1 MLCFS
6 SREEQSKRCLEKGGS
21 FALKCVRI
29 YKVFDSEFRGRYGPK
44 WTGYH
49 QRTRHSLKQ
58 ILSCPVQSLMSLAH
72 HALTHT
78 SKWVQLMGS
87 PIRSTRLQVG
97 VQKLLKICLWVRDAL
112 KGEGL
117 LHWSACVYIRFL
129 IQSLEAVTV
138 PNGRDITWEDKTFT

>member
-49 QRTRHSLKQ
+49 RGQDIH
-58 ILSCPVQSLMSLAH
+58 LSKYCPVTPVQFSLSL
-72 HALTHT
+72 
-78 SKWVQLMGS
+78 V
-87 PIRSTRLQVG
+87 
-97 VQKLLKICLWVRDAL
+97 
-112 KGEGL
+112 
-117 LHWSACVYIRFL
+117 
-129 IQSLEAVTV
+129 
-138 PNGRDITWEDKTFT
+138 